1 MVEELSPE
9 AVKQRIE
16 AGDTQV
22 VDIRRPAQFEQE
34 HIPGAINSLR
44 SRLPAQISEVDWG
57 DEVVCACPIGQS
69 SVQAAKL
76 VQSFEDI
83 GDDATVASMTGGYQ
97 EWEYEL
103 ERGEQSE
110 ARAAPIIFWVT
121 APCQCGRY
129 GVTRQVP

>member
-16 AGDTQV
+16 EGDTQV
-22 VDIRRPAQFEQE
+22 VDIRPPTQFEQG
-34 HIPGAINSLR
+34 HIPGAINIPMSQ
-44 SRLPAQISEVDWG
+44 LPAQVDEVDWG

-76 VQSFEDI
+76 IQSFENVE
-83 GDDATVASMTGGYQ
+83 DDATVASMAGGYQ

-103 ERGEQSE
+103 ERGERSE
-110 ARAAPIIFWVT
+110 A
-121 APCQCGRY
+121 
-129 GVTRQVP
+129 